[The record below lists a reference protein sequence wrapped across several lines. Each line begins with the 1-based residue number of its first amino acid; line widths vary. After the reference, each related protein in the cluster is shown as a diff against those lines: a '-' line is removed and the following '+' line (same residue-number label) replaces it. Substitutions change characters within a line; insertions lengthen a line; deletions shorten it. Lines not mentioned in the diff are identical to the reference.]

1 MADTS
6 AEVEH
11 RAPPARA
18 AYPPAAD
25 AADAAAAAVD
35 AADAQARLLAA
46 CAAGDAAGVAAA
58 LAAGADAA
66 EPDDATGET
75 PLMKAADA
83 GSPAAVEALLA
94 AGAPWL
100 AQDRQGNTAGEYAMH
115 DRPTLDVCLE
125 HAVRAELLLGA
136 IERRAVGGAGGS
148 ASAGAPGAE
157 PAAAA
162 AAPNA
167 EYLAQPVEYTAGG
180 QLVDAQREGVMMSW
194 EAPLMEAHAAVLAPA
209 PGLAVLNVG
218 FGLGLVDAA
227 LQARRPARHIIIEAH
242 PGVHAR
248 MLADGW
254 AARPGVTILFGR
266 WQDVIGEAAAIG
278 AAAGGYD
285 GVFFDTYGEYYAE
298 MREFHAHLPRL
309 LKAPTDNAAAPDGGI
324 YSFFNGLA
332 PDNLFFHLV
341 YGEIARRELNA
352 LGLAVRYDP
361 VAADSAAAPGAWD
374 GVKSRYWYLP
384 TYFLP
389 VCRLVKAPEAQ

>member
-1 MADTS
+1 MAGTS
-6 AEVEH
+6 GEGEN

-18 AYPPAAD
+18 ASPPAAD
-25 AADAAAAAVD
+25 ADADAAAAAAD
-35 AADAQARLLAA
+35 DDDAQARLLAA
-46 CAAGDAAGVAAA
+46 CAAGDACGVAGA
-58 LAAGADAA
+58 LASGADAA

-115 DRPTLDVCLE
+115 DRPTLDVLLE

-136 IERRAVGGAGGS
+136 IERRAGGGAPDDGG
-148 ASAGAPGAE
+148 GAE

-167 EYLAQPVEYTAGG
+167 EYLAQPIEYTAGG
-180 QLVDAQREGVMMSW
+180 QLVDTQQEGVMMSW

-209 PGLAVLNVG
+209 PGLTVLNVG

-227 LQARRPARHIIIEAH
+227 LQARRPTRHVIIEAH

-248 MLADGW
+248 MLVDGW
-254 AARPGVTILFGR
+254 AARPGVTVLFGR

-285 GVFFDTYGEYYAE
+285 GVFFDTYGEFYAE
-298 MREFHAHLPRL
+298 MREFHTHLPRL
-309 LKAPTDNAAAPDGGI
+309 LKAPTGDAAAPGGGI

-389 VCRLVKAPEAQ
+389 VCRLVKAPQ